1 MCTAAD
7 RVAGSS
13 HGNSAGAA
21 AKRKAP
27 STGGVVKKGPASV
40 LARISNLNS
49 ENQVVMP
56 VMNAENTDKSLE
68 VVKLEEAKYAS
79 ICVSVY
85 ANTEQFMDAGIFDLG
100 LFWSCGSE
108 ETNTHHTHAHPS
120 HTLTPHTHMHAHIT
134 HKYTHHTHAHTHTH
148 SHTLRTS
155 YTHSTPIYT

>member
-13 HGNSAGAA
+13 HDNSAGAA

-40 LARISNLNS
+40 LARISNFNS
-49 ENQVVMP
+49 EKQVVMP

-68 VVKLEEAKYAS
+68 VVKLEEVKYAS

-100 LFWSCGSE
+100 LFWSQQKSILPVHYSLWMTE
-108 ETNTHHTHAHPS
+108 V
-120 HTLTPHTHMHAHIT
+120 
-134 HKYTHHTHAHTHTH
+134 
-148 SHTLRTS
+148 R
-155 YTHSTPIYT
+155 